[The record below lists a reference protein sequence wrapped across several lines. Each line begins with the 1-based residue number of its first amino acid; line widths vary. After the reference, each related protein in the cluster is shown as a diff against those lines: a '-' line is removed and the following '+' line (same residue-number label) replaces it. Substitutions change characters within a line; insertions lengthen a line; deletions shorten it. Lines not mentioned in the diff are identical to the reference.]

1 MADNM
6 TLAQGLAA
14 MATAIANHIEKIQG
28 TMVNPVAIADILLAL
43 TNGPKTM
50 AVLQGW
56 IDEEKG
62 KFKKGP

>member
-1 MADNM
+1 MGENM
-6 TLAQGLAA
+6 SLGEGMAA
-14 MATAIANHIEKIQG
+14 MAQAIADHIEAKQG
-28 TMVNPVAIADILLAL
+28 TKVNPVAVADILLAL

-56 IDEEKG
+56 IDEEQD